1 MRSATSLR
9 TRLVAAGLASIALAL
24 ALCAFG
30 LGLLFERHVER
41 RLVAELTVQ
50 LDQLVAGIDRAPDG
64 GFVVARYPGDP
75 RFVQPLS
82 GLYWQIE
89 VAGTELRARS
99 LWDERLDLPQDVVG
113 DGAVHVHRISGP
125 LDASLLAVER
135 EVVLP
140 PRLGETRARVAAAVD
155 RAEVARATA
164 AFRADLLPY
173 LLVIGLLLAL
183 ASVAQVRVG
192 LRPLA
197 LVAKRVAAV
206 RSGVATRVGAD
217 FPAEVAP
224 LAGELDGLIA
234 AREVDVAKARARAA
248 DLAHGLRTPL
258 QALEGDVA
266 RLRERGED
274 ALADDVAAILSAMSR
289 TVERELARARLAGR
303 SSAARAEV
311 RAIAERVVAVVR
323 RTPDGAA
330 RDWAVEIA
338 PALAARIDPDDL
350 TEALGNLVENAAR
363 HARTRIVL
371 SAEREGARIRLAV
384 ADDGPGIAAELV
396 ETVLARGGRLDARGS
411 GAGLG
416 LAIVQDVA
424 EAWGGSFA
432 CETSEAG
439 FTAALDLPAA
449 A

>member
-1 MRSATSLR
+1 MSRGTSLR

-24 ALCAFG
+24 ALSGFG

-50 LDQLVAGIDRAPDG
+50 LDQLVAGIERAPDG
-64 GFVVARYPGDP
+64 SFVVARYPGDP

-82 GLYWQIE
+82 GLYWQIA
-89 VAGTELRARS
+89 VADTELRSRS
-99 LWDERLDLPQDVVG
+99 LWDERLDLPADVLA
-113 DGAVHVHRISGP
+113 DGAVHVHRLDGP
-125 LDASLLAVER
+125 AGAEILAVER

-140 PRLGETRARVAAAVD
+140 RRLGEARARVAVAIV

-173 LLVIGLLLAL
+173 LLVIGTLLAL

-192 LRPLA
+192 LRPLS
-197 LVAKRVAAV
+197 LVAERVAAV
-206 RSGVATRVGAD
+206 RSGAATPVGAD
-217 FPAEVAP
+217 FPTEVAP

-234 AREVDVAKARARAA
+234 AREADVARARARAA

-274 ALADDVAAILSAMSR
+274 ALADDIAAVLAAMSR
-289 TVERELARARLAGR
+289 HVARELARARLAGR
-303 SSAARAEV
+303 SPAARAEV
-311 RAIAERVVAVVR
+311 RPLAERVVAVVR

-330 RDWAVEIA
+330 TTWHLAVPER
-338 PALAARIDPDDL
+338 LAARVDPDDL

-363 HARTRIVL
+363 HARTGVRV
-371 SAEREGARIRLAV
+371 SGARVGERVRLAV
-384 ADDGPGIAAELV
+384 ADDGPGIPADALD
-396 ETVLARGGRLDARGS
+396 TALARGGRLDARGS

-424 EAWGGSFA
+424 EAWGGTLA
-432 CETSEAG
+432 CETSVDG
-439 FTAALDLPAA
+439 FTATLDLPAA
-449 A
+449 